1 MCLTGICLEI
11 IRQKNEI
18 FNIEKII
25 FVHRKGW
32 AIFVTRP
39 VLAQVWHFQPIKAL
53 IFSSTLIYTYYN
65 YYRLLIVNSI
75 TDDIVNYSDLEN
87 NERNITIN
95 THALRKSHAEKCLR
109 KDLID
114 R

>member
-1 MCLTGICLEI
+1 MKFLTSKKLFLYIG
-11 IRQKNEI
+11 RAWPFSWQDQD
-18 FNIEKII
+18 
-25 FVHRKGW
+25 
-32 AIFVTRP
+32 
-39 VLAQVWHFQPIKAL
+39 LAQFWHFQPVKAL
-53 IFSSTLIYTYYN
+53 IFTSTLIYTYYN

-75 TDDIVNYSDLEN
+75 TNNIANYSDLKN
-87 NERNITIN
+87 NERNISIN

>member
-1 MCLTGICLEI
+1 MKFLTSKKLFLYIG
-11 IRQKNEI
+11 R
-18 FNIEKII
+18 
-25 FVHRKGW
+25 
-32 AIFVTRP
+32 AIPFFDSTVDHG
-39 VLAQVWHFQPIKAL
+39 LAQVWRLEPIKAL
-53 IFSSTLIYTYYN
+53 IVTSSLIYTYFN

-75 TDDIVNYSDLEN
+75 TSDIVNYPDHEN
-87 NERNITIN
+87 IEENIEKNISIN